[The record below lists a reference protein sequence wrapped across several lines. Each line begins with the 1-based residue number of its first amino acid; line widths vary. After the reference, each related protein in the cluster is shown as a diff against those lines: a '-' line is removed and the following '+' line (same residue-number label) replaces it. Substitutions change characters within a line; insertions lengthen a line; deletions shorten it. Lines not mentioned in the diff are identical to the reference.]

1 MAVDPKSEDGSAI
14 RKLTPF
20 NTLPGSYFET
30 ICNEITVQQAKSG
43 EFLFKRGEQTTDLFF
58 LIDGEVWLQSDEF
71 IVEGISANTSSGK
84 FALAHQ
90 IPRKIDAVA
99 KNDIRFIRIAAELI
113 KQPPA
118 DVFSGESSFMIDDEV
133 EENDGDWMGQ
143 LLKSPIF
150 QRLPAANLQ
159 KILMGFQEVSFKQG
173 EKIVGQDE
181 PADYYFF
188 IKSGECILTRKPSP
202 NAREITLAKLAAN
215 DTFGEDAIISG
226 NPRNVSVTALTDM
239 ELLRMDTERFV
250 TLIKNEIL
258 RYIDFQELQV
268 YSDNDCLL
276 LDVRA
281 FDEFKQKHIENSTN
295 IPLFSL
301 RMQLKTLKR
310 KNKIVVICA
319 DGRESSTAAY
329 LLIKNKFDAVVL
341 DGGINAVAESFLTQ
355 MSVFEVEQDGQETFL
370 AQEPDVEPEIN
381 ETVESGGQI
390 TEIEILREE
399 NQRLKMEN
407 KNLWQEKQKL
417 DKDYRILLKQTEKL
431 KQVLDRFKTS
441 KPE

>member
-1 MAVDPKSEDGSAI
+1 MAVDPKSEDGTAI
-14 RKLTPF
+14 RRLTPL

-30 ICNEITVQQAKSG
+30 ICNEMTVQHAKSG
-43 EFLFKRGEQTTDLFF
+43 ELLFKRGEQTTDLFY
-58 LIDGEVWLQSDEF
+58 LIEGVVWLQSDEF
-71 IVEGISANTSSGK
+71 IVEEIAANSSSGK

-99 KNDIRFIRIAAELI
+99 KNDIRFIQIAAELI

-118 DVFSGESSFMIDDEV
+118 EVFSGESSFMIDDEV

-159 KILMGFQEVSFKQG
+159 KILMGFQEISFEKG

-188 IKSGECILTRKPSP
+188 IKAGECVLTRKPSP
-202 NAREITLAKLAAN
+202 NAREITLAKLGVN

-226 NPRNVSVTALTDM
+226 NPRNVSVTAITDM

-258 RYIDFQELQV
+258 TYISIQELQV
-268 YSDNDCLL
+268 YSDNNCLL

-310 KNKIVVICA
+310 KNKIVVICE

-341 DGGINAVAESFLTQ
+341 EGGINAVPESFLSQT
-355 MSVFEVEQDGQETFL
+355 SVFEVEENDGQEIFL
-370 AQEPDVEPEIN
+370 MQEPEVESK
-381 ETVESGGQI
+381 TVESIGLSDSN
-390 TEIEILREE
+390 TEVEILRAE
-399 NQRLKMEN
+399 NNRLKMEN
-407 KNLWQEKQKL
+407 ENLLQEKQKL

-431 KQVLDRFKTS
+431 KQVLDKFKAPKT
-441 KPE
+441 